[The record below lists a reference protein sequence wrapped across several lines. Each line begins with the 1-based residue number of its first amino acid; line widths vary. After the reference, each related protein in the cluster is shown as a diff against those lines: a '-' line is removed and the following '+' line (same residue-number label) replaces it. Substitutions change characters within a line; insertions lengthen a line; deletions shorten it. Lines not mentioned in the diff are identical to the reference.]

1 MSESVCKG
9 KAAKKAREREREM
22 GKFLSVGREFFLLE
36 QDVCTAQLS
45 RDILLPI
52 PLPGR
57 DRERHHSN
65 ENKPKSENEVFT
77 TNH

>member
-1 MSESVCKG
+1 MLENVCKG
-9 KAAKKAREREREM
+9 KAAKKTRERERKM

-36 QDVCTAQLS
+36 RDVCTAQLS

-57 DRERHHSN
+57 DRERHHS
-65 ENKPKSENEVFT
+65 KRDQA
-77 TNH
+77 